1 VERLQALL
9 RRAALFL
16 DGASARTETPRGRRI
31 SLLVSALVFVAAMA
45 LSVRSLPEGDR
56 DLVWWAILVTGLIGI
71 PGLILL
77 SGVEY
82 TASAAVLGHRVRLRD
97 SLAIALY
104 ARAANLLPIPGAALV
119 RMQALKRA
127 GSSYGRAASA
137 TMATALF
144 WMAGALLVGG
154 VVLAPYRWLIALGF
168 VAAGVVTVG
177 MAHVTVRSIVAKRDD
192 AVAGEAV
199 RRSALL
205 LAVEVAMVVIRGVL
219 FWFVMVGFD
228 IGGSF
233 QGAMVLPVAV
243 VLASAIGFFPAG
255 LGVREVISAGLA
267 GMVGD
272 TASSGALASGLDRL
286 VSLPVMAVIALA
298 LALTGHRLL
307 PDAQVDEA
315 EPEPEPAST
324 EPASTET
331 ATDPA

>member
-1 VERLQALL
+1 MARLQVLL
-9 RRAALFL
+9 RRAAVLL
-16 DGASARTETPRGRRI
+16 DRASASTETPRGRRI
-31 SLLVSALVFVAAMA
+31 SLLASAVVFVVAMV
-45 LSVRSLPEGDR
+45 LSVRGLPSGDR
-56 DLVWWAILVTGLIGI
+56 DLVWWAILVTGLVGI
-71 PGLILL
+71 PGLIVL

-144 WMAGALLVGG
+144 WLAGALLVGG
-154 VVLAPYRWLIALGF
+154 AVLVRHRPLIAVGF
-168 VAAGVVTVG
+168 LAGGVVTTAL
-177 MAHVTVRSIVAKRDD
+177 AHVAVRSIVVRRDD
-192 AVAGEAV
+192 SLAGEAV

-205 LAVEVAMVVIRGVL
+205 LTVEVAMVVIRGVL
-219 FWFVMVGFD
+219 FWLVMVGFD

-233 QGAMVLPVAV
+233 EGAMVLPVAV

-255 LGVREVISAGLA
+255 LGAREVIAAGLL

-272 TASSGALASGLDRL
+272 AAATGALASGLDRL
-286 VSLPVMAVIALA
+286 VSLPVLAVIAAGLA
-298 LALTGHRLL
+298 LSGHRLL
-307 PDAQVDEA
+307 PDVQA
-315 EPEPEPAST
+315 EPEPEP
-324 EPASTET
+324 EPA
-331 ATDPA
+331 